1 MKKNLINYMVAAALI
16 GFTAC
21 SNNNPN
27 NNDKTADV
35 GTPKAAEEH
44 NDAKFDSDNEKDA
57 QFVVD
62 AVNDNLIEIS
72 LCDLAMTR
80 STHQEVKD
88 LAKALSE
95 HHTKANNELTA
106 LAQKKNITVP
116 SSTDLKN
123 SEYNA
128 LNDKKGNDFD
138 KAYYDKIVSM
148 HKDAVDRYEKAAQ
161 DCKDAELR
169 NYASAQ
175 LPSLR
180 AHLDR
185 AMDDQKLADNWK

>member
-1 MKKNLINYMVAAALI
+1 MVAAALI

-21 SNNNPN
+21 SNNT
-27 NNDKTADV
+27 NNDKVADNM
-35 GTPKAAEEH
+35 GTPKEAEEH
-44 NDAKFDSDNEKDA
+44 NDAKFNNDNENDA

-72 LCDLAMTR
+72 LCDLAVSR
-80 STHQEVKD
+80 ATHPEVKEFAKT
-88 LAKALSE
+88 LAD

-116 SSTDLKN
+116 STTDLKN
-123 SEYNA
+123 SEYNS

-138 KAYYDKIVSM
+138 QAYYDKIVSM
-148 HKDAVDRYEKAAQ
+148 HKDAVSRYEKAAQ
-161 DCKDAELR
+161 DCKDAEIR
-169 NYASAQ
+169 NYAAAQ